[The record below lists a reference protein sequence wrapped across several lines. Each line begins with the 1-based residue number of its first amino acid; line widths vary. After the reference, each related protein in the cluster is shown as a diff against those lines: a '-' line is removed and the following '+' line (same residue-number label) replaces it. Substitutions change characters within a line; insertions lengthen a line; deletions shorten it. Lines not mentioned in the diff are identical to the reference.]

1 MLNLKKSTDP
11 TKSKL
16 LLHICCMGC
25 GAYVSDF
32 LKTDFEVILYFF
44 NSNIFP
50 KKEYDIRQEETKRIA
65 KKFNLELICDNYSH
79 ENWLN
84 KIKGHETDLE
94 KGERCQICYQH
105 RLESTACLA
114 NAKKIKYFTSTLS
127 VSPHKDANAIK
138 AIGKKLEEKYNLKFL
153 DNDFKKNDGF
163 KKAVKFSKDLNLY
176 RQNYCGCEF
185 SMR

>member
-1 MLNLKKSTDP
+1 MLNSERLKP
-11 TKSKL
+11 KL
-16 LLHICCMGC
+16 LLHVCCMGC

-44 NSNIFP
+44 NPNIFP
-50 KKEYDIRQEETKRIA
+50 KKEYDIRLKETERIA
-65 KKFNLELICDNYSH
+65 KKFNLRLIRDDYNH
-79 ENWLN
+79 KNWLN
-84 KIKGHETDLE
+84 KIKGHETDPE
-94 KGERCQICYQH
+94 RGERCGICYQQ

-176 RQNYCGCEF
+176 RQDYCGCEF
-185 SMR
+185 SRR

>member
-1 MLNLKKSTDP
+1 MLNSERLKP
-11 TKSKL
+11 KL
-16 LLHICCMGC
+16 LLHVCCMGC

-32 LKTDFEVILYFF
+32 LKSDFEVVLYFF
-44 NSNIFP
+44 NPNIFS
-50 KKEYDIRQEETKRIA
+50 KEEYDVRLKETEDIA
-65 KKFNLELICDNYSH
+65 GKFNLKLIIGDYNH

-84 KIKGHETDLE
+84 QIKGHEADSE
-94 KGERCQICYQH
+94 RGERCCICYQY

-114 NAKKIKYFTSTLS
+114 KAKKIKYFTSTLS

-138 AIGKKLEEKYNLKFL
+138 TIGKKLAKKYILKFL

-185 SMR
+185 SRR